1 MEYDDVIVTPALEGP
16 AMNFMYQY
24 TSQVGVL
31 SVSVTIVSWWC
42 NIVLFRMW
50 RMWSQPS
57 QITLLHCWFKPLTC
71 LLREQPIS
79 HVHDVPQMGYYCI
92 YRRRQ
97 PGQLNY
103 NVKNEG
109 VYQSYKD
116 LPDCANIAA
125 IARKHALQLTAA
137 GIDHV
142 MVVSS
147 RPCVFRNIPAM
158 AALIWWRA

>member
-1 MEYDDVIVTPALEGP
+1 MVTLASL
-16 AMNFMYQY
+16 
-24 TSQVGVL
+24 
-31 SVSVTIVSWWC
+31 
-42 NIVLFRMW
+42 
-50 RMWSQPS
+50 
-57 QITLLHCWFKPLTC
+57 ITLLHCWIKPLTC

-79 HVHDVPQMGYYCI
+79 HMHDAPQMGYYCI

-116 LPDCANIAA
+116 QPDCANIAA
-125 IARKHALQLTAA
+125 IARQHALQLTAA

-142 MVVSS
+142 MVVSIQ
-147 RPCVFRNIPAM
+147 RPPA
-158 AALIWWRA
+158 